1 MCFNCLNKL
10 FFYDK
15 LGRWTVIFKMS
26 ELKHS
31 VFMIRQDCQKMLLNN
46 LIVLLNYLIK
56 LSENFYSKL
65 LNISG
70 MDDLF

>member
-1 MCFNCLNKL
+1 
-10 FFYDK
+10 
-15 LGRWTVIFKMS
+15 MS
-26 ELKHS
+26 ELKYS
-31 VFMIRQDCQKMLLNN
+31 VLMIRQDCQKILLNS
-46 LIVLLNYLIK
+46 LIEPLNYLIK